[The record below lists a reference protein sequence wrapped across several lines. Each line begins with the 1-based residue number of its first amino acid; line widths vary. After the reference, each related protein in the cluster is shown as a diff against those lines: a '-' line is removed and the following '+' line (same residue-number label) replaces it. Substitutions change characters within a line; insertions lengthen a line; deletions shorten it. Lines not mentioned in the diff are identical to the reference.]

1 VAVPDLAAAKITRF
15 CESRTPPQLRD
26 EMRLQVDVRGDSVT
40 ILDCRPLWHGAPGEW
55 TQMKIAQLRYDPTA
69 RSWTIFW
76 ADRNGRWHRYD
87 DLEPATDLDDVLSEI
102 AEDPTCI
109 FFG

>member
-1 VAVPDLAAAKITRF
+1 MAVPDLAAAKITRF

-55 TQMKIAQLRYDPTA
+55 TQMKIAPAALRPDGSLLDHLLGRPQ
-69 RSWTIFW
+69 RSL
-76 ADRNGRWHRYD
+76 AP
-87 DLEPATDLDDVLSEI
+87 L
-102 AEDPTCI
+102 
-109 FFG
+109 

>member
-1 VAVPDLAAAKITRF
+1 VPVPDLAAAKITRF

-26 EMRLQVDVRGDSVT
+26 EMRLQVDVRGDSIT
-40 ILDCRPLWHGAPGEW
+40 ILDFRPLCHGAPGEW

>member
-1 VAVPDLAAAKITRF
+1 MDADEDRPAV
-15 CESRTPPQLRD
+15 LR
-26 EMRLQVDVRGDSVT
+26 
-40 ILDCRPLWHGAPGEW
+40 
-55 TQMKIAQLRYDPTA
+55 PTA